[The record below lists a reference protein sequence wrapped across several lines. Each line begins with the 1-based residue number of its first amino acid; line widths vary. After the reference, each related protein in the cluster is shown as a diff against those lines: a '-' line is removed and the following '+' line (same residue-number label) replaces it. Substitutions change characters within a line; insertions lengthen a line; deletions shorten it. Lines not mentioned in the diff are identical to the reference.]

1 MKTDR
6 QIKNPV
12 SYRDRSYRAL
22 AELSGLRET
31 FVRVKETDLHILS
44 ELDVTK
50 SAGELALKFRL
61 QVEHY
66 IEVFPEFATSLMPL
80 SDDKLA
86 VPIIRDMMAAGRN
99 ADVGP
104 MAAVAGALSEYVGKG
119 LIDQGCKEIIIENG
133 GDIFLQRS
141 RDCTIAVFAGQ
152 SPLSNRV
159 GLQISSSRMP
169 LGICTS
175 SGTVGHSM
183 SFGSADS
190 VTVLADSAIMADAA
204 ATRLGNEVGNGNNK
218 KDGINR
224 ALDVAGRFPDIHGA
238 LVICGEL
245 LGAVGEVELV
255 PLD

>member
-1 MKTDR
+1 M
-6 QIKNPV
+6 
-12 SYRDRSYRAL
+12 

-44 ELDVTK
+44 ECDVTK
-50 SAGELALKFRL
+50 PAGELTLTFRL

-66 IEVFPEFATSLMPL
+66 IEAFPEFALSRAPL

-86 VPIIRDMMAAGRN
+86 VPIIRDMIAAGRN

-104 MAAVAGALSEYVGKG
+104 MAAVAGAISEYVGKG
-119 LIDQGCKEIIIENG
+119 LIDRGCKEIIIENG

-141 RDCTIAVFAGQ
+141 RDCTIAVFAGD

-183 SFGSADS
+183 SLGSADS
-190 VTVLADSAIMADAA
+190 VTVLAASAVMADAA
-204 ATRLGNEVGNGNNK
+204 ATRLGNEVGTGNNK

-224 ALDVAGRFPDIHGA
+224 ALDVAGRLPDIRGA
-238 LVICGEL
+238 LVICGEVM
-245 LGAVGEVELV
+245 GAVGEVELV